1 LYRPTV
7 RRPAFTRSLYA
18 QVLAGVALGIVLGL
32 VRPSFAVSLKPL
44 GDGFVRLIKM
54 LIAPIVFSTVVGGI
68 AHAADMRKV
77 GRVGLK
83 ALVYFELLTT
93 VSLAIGLGVGH
104 VVAPGAGIHA
114 DPRALDAHLIETYTT
129 ASKHL
134 GFTDFL
140 LGIIPNTVGEA
151 FSGGDILQVLLVSI
165 LAGMAAAALGQRVA
179 AVTSFID
186 QLGQLF
192 FRMVGVVMRLAPIG
206 AMGAMAFTVGKFGIG
221 SLAALAKLMLAFYLT
236 SALFVVLVLGLVAWR
251 VGFNVLRFIR
261 YIREEIFVVLGTSSS
276 ESALPLLMTKL
287 ERLGCPRAVVALVV
301 PTGYSFNLDGTSIYL
316 SLATLFI
323 AQALDVPLPLGQ
335 ELALLAVLLLTSKGA
350 AAVTGGGFVTLAATL
365 SATGK
370 LPVAGL
376 ALLLGVDRFMSEA
389 RAITNLIGNGVATLA
404 IARWEGDLDV
414 ARLRAELSSPGK
426 PADMNITPASTRP
439 DPPPTAD

>member
-1 LYRPTV
+1 MYRRAV
-7 RRPAFTRSLYA
+7 RRPALTRSLYA

-32 VRPSFAVSLKPL
+32 VRPSFAVALKPL

-54 LIAPIVFSTVVGGI
+54 LIAPIVFATVVGGI

-104 VVAPGAGIHA
+104 LVAPGAAIHA
-114 DPRALDAHLIETYTT
+114 DPRALDAHLIESYTT

-134 GFTDFL
+134 GVTDFL
-140 LGIIPNTVGEA
+140 LGIIPSTVGEA

-165 LAGMAAAALGQRVA
+165 LAGVAAAALGQRVA

-186 QLGQLF
+186 QMGQLF
-192 FRMVGVVMRLAPIG
+192 FRMVGVVMRLAPLG
-206 AMGAMAFTVGKFGIG
+206 AMGAMAFTVGKFGIA

-251 VGFNVLRFIR
+251 VGFNVLRFVR

-287 ERLGCPRAVVALVV
+287 ERLGCPRAVVGLVV

-323 AQALDVPLPLGQ
+323 AQALDVQLPLGQ

-404 IARWEGDLDV
+404 IARWEGDLDLP
-414 ARLRAELSSPGK
+414 RLRAELSGRRDLSEVSPVVPGSTAP
-426 PADMNITPASTRP
+426 PAAG
-439 DPPPTAD
+439 

>member
-1 LYRPTV
+1 M
-7 RRPAFTRSLYA
+7 RRPAFTKSLYA
-18 QVLAGVALGIVLGL
+18 QVLVGVALGIALGL

-54 LIAPIVFSTVVGGI
+54 LIAPIVFATVVGGI

-83 ALVYFELLTT
+83 ALLYFEVLTT

-104 VVAPGAGIHA
+104 VVAPGAAIHA
-114 DPRALDAHLIETYTT
+114 NASALDAHLVESYTT
-129 ASKHL
+129 ASKHM
-134 GFTDFL
+134 GVTDFL
-140 LGIIPNTVGEA
+140 LGIIPSTVGEA
-151 FSGGDILQVLLVSI
+151 FSSGDILQVLLVSI
-165 LAGMAAAALGQRVA
+165 LAGIAAAALGQRVA

-186 QLGQLF
+186 QMGQLF
-192 FRMVGVVMRLAPIG
+192 FRMVGAVMRLAPLG
-206 AMGAMAFTVGKFGIG
+206 AMGAMAFTVGKFGIA
-221 SLAALAKLMLAFYLT
+221 SLAALLKLMLAFYLT
-236 SALFVVLVLGLVAWR
+236 SALFVVVVLGLVAWR
-251 VGFNVLRFIR
+251 VGFNVLRFVK

-287 ERLGCPRAVVALVV
+287 ERLGCPRAVVGLVV

-323 AQALDVPLPLGQ
+323 GQALDIKLPLAD
-335 ELALLAVLLLTSKGA
+335 ELGLLAVLLLTSKGA

-414 ARLRAELSSPGK
+414 TRLRAELASSHREPSDAARTSPAPG
-426 PADMNITPASTRP
+426 
-439 DPPPTAD
+439 

>member
-1 LYRPTV
+1 MRP
-7 RRPAFTRSLYA
+7 PAFTKSLYA
-18 QVLAGVALGIVLGL
+18 QVLVGVGLGIVLGL

-54 LIAPIVFSTVVGGI
+54 LIAPIVFATVVGGI

-83 ALVYFELLTT
+83 ALVYFEVLTAIC
-93 VSLAIGLGVGH
+93 LGIGLAVGH
-104 VVAPGAGIHA
+104 LVAPGSAIHA
-114 DPRALDAHLIETYTT
+114 DARALDPHLIESYTT

-134 GFTDFL
+134 GVTDFL
-140 LGIIPNTVGEA
+140 LGMIPNTVGEA
-151 FSGGDILQVLLVSI
+151 FTGGEILQVLLVAI
-165 LAGMAAAALGQRVA
+165 LAGIATVALGQRIA
-179 AVTSFID
+179 AVTTFIE
-186 QLGQLF
+186 QMGQLF
-192 FRMVGVVMRLAPIG
+192 FRMVGVVMRLAPLG
-206 AMGAMAFTVGKFGIG
+206 AMGAMAFTVGKFGIA
-221 SLAALAKLMLAFYLT
+221 SLAAMAKLMLAFYLT

-251 VGFNVLRFIR
+251 VGFNVLRFVK

-287 ERLGCPRAVVALVV
+287 ERLGCPRAVVGLVV

-323 AQALDVPLPLGQ
+323 AQALDVPLPLGD
-335 ELALLAVLLLTSKGA
+335 ELALLAVLLVTSKGA

-365 SATGK
+365 SVTGK

-414 ARLRAELSSPGK
+414 SKMRAALAAGPEHA
-426 PADMNITPASTRP
+426 PAAVTPAAP
-439 DPPPTAD
+439 AGHA

>member
-1 LYRPTV
+1 V
-7 RRPAFTRSLYA
+7 QRPAFTRSLYL

-32 VRPSFAVSLKPL
+32 VRPSFAVALKPL

-104 VVAPGAGIHA
+104 VVAPGASIHA
-114 DPRALDAHLIETYTT
+114 DPRALDAHLIESYTT

-134 GFTDFL
+134 GVTDFL
-140 LGIIPNTVGEA
+140 LGIIPSTVGEA

-165 LAGMAAAALGQRVA
+165 LAGIAAAALGQRVA

-186 QLGQLF
+186 QMGQLF
-192 FRMVGVVMRLAPIG
+192 FRMVGVVMRLAPLG

-251 VGFNVLRFIR
+251 VGFSVLRFVR

-287 ERLGCPRAVVALVV
+287 ERLGCPRAVVGLVV

-323 AQALDVPLPLGQ
+323 AQALDIQLPLGQ

-365 SATGK
+365 SATGR

-414 ARLRAELSSPGK
+414 VRLRAELAGGRHVLEVAPTL
-426 PADMNITPASTRP
+426 PHPT
-439 DPPPTAD
+439 PPPTAG

>member
-1 LYRPTV
+1 M
-7 RRPAFTRSLYA
+7 RRPAFTKSLYA
-18 QVLAGVALGIVLGL
+18 QVLIGVALGIVLGV
-32 VRPSFAVSLKPL
+32 VRPSWAVALKPL

-54 LIAPIVFSTVVGGI
+54 MIAPIVFATVVGGI

-83 ALVYFELLTT
+83 ALVYFEVLTC
-93 VSLAIGLGVGH
+93 VALVIGLGVGH
-104 VVAPGAGIHA
+104 VVAPGAAIHA
-114 DPRALDAHLIETYTT
+114 DPRALDAHLIESYTT

-134 GFTDFL
+134 GVTDFL
-140 LGIIPNTVGEA
+140 LGIIPSTVGEA
-151 FSGGDILQVLLVSI
+151 FTGGDILQILLVSI
-165 LAGMAAAALGQRVA
+165 LAGVAAAALGPRVA

-186 QLGQLF
+186 QMGQLF
-192 FRMVGVVMRLAPIG
+192 FRMVGVVMRLAPLG
-206 AMGAMAFTVGKFGIG
+206 AMGAMAFTVGKFGIA
-221 SLAALAKLMLAFYLT
+221 SLAALAKLMLAFYVT

-251 VGFNVLRFIR
+251 VGFNIFRFVR

-276 ESALPLLMTKL
+276 ESALPLLMAKL
-287 ERLGCPRAVVALVV
+287 ERLGCPRAVVGLVV

-323 AQALDVPLPLGQ
+323 AQALDVKLPLGD

-365 SATGK
+365 SSTGK

-414 ARLRAELSSPGK
+414 QTMRAALAAEP
-426 PADMNITPASTRP
+426 PHTPAVAS
-439 DPPPTAD
+439 PPAAT

>member
-1 LYRPTV
+1 VYRRAV
-7 RRPAFTRSLYA
+7 RRPALTRSLYA

-32 VRPSFAVSLKPL
+32 VRPSFAVALKPL

-54 LIAPIVFSTVVGGI
+54 LIAPIVFATVVGGI

-104 VVAPGAGIHA
+104 LVAPGAAIHA
-114 DPRALDAHLIETYTT
+114 DPRALDAHLIESYTT

-134 GFTDFL
+134 GVTDFL
-140 LGIIPNTVGEA
+140 LGIIPSTVGEA

-165 LAGMAAAALGQRVA
+165 LAGVAAAALGQRVA

-186 QLGQLF
+186 QMGQLF
-192 FRMVGVVMRLAPIG
+192 FRMVGVVMRLAPLG
-206 AMGAMAFTVGKFGIG
+206 AMGAMAFTVGKFGIA

-251 VGFNVLRFIR
+251 VGFNVLRFVR

-287 ERLGCPRAVVALVV
+287 ERLGCPRAVVGLVV

-323 AQALDVPLPLGQ
+323 AQALDVQLPLGQ

-404 IARWEGDLDV
+404 IARWEGDLDLP
-414 ARLRAELSSPGK
+414 RLRAELSGRRDLSEVSPVVPGSTAP
-426 PADMNITPASTRP
+426 PAAG
-439 DPPPTAD
+439 

>member
-1 LYRPTV
+1 
-7 RRPAFTRSLYA
+7 
-18 QVLAGVALGIVLGL
+18 VALGILLGL
-32 VRPSFAVSLKPL
+32 IRPSFAVSLKPL

-54 LIAPIVFSTVVGGI
+54 LIAPIVFATVVGGI

-83 ALVYFELLTT
+83 ALLYFELLTT

-104 VVAPGAGIHA
+104 VVAPGASIHA
-114 DPRALDAHLIETYTT
+114 DPRALDAHLIESYTT

-134 GFTDFL
+134 GVTDFL
-140 LGIIPNTVGEA
+140 LGIIPSTVGEA

-165 LAGMAAAALGQRVA
+165 LAGVAAAALGQRVA

-186 QLGQLF
+186 QMGQLF
-192 FRMVGVVMRLAPIG
+192 FRMVGLVMRLAPLG
-206 AMGAMAFTVGKFGIG
+206 AMGAMAFTVGKFGIA
-221 SLAALAKLMLAFYLT
+221 SLAALLKLMLAFYLT
-236 SALFVVLVLGLVAWR
+236 SALFVVVVLGVVAWR
-251 VGFNVLRFIR
+251 VGFNVLRFVK

-287 ERLGCPRAVVALVV
+287 ERLGCPRAVVGLVV

-316 SLATLFI
+316 ALATLFI
-323 AQALDVPLPLGQ
+323 AQALDVPLPLGD
-335 ELALLAVLLLTSKGA
+335 ELGLLAVLLLTSKGA

-414 ARLRAELSSPGK
+414 PKLRRELAAGPDHAGAPAARAPAMSSLP
-426 PADMNITPASTRP
+426 
-439 DPPPTAD
+439 

>member
-1 LYRPTV
+1 LYRRSV
-7 RRPAFTRSLYA
+7 RRPAFTRSLYL

-54 LIAPIVFSTVVGGI
+54 LIAPIVFATVVGGI
-68 AHAADMRKV
+68 AHAADLRKV

-83 ALVYFELLTT
+83 ALLYFELLTT

-104 VVAPGAGIHA
+104 VVAPGAAIHA
-114 DPRALDAHLIETYTT
+114 DPRALDAHLIESYTT

-134 GFTDFL
+134 GVTDFL
-140 LGIIPNTVGEA
+140 LGIIPSTVGEA

-165 LAGMAAAALGQRVA
+165 LAGIAAASLGQRVG

-192 FRMVGVVMRLAPIG
+192 FRMVGVVMRLAPLG
-206 AMGAMAFTVGKFGIG
+206 AMGAMAFTVGKFGIA

-236 SALFVVLVLGLVAWR
+236 SALFVVLVLGVVAWR
-251 VGFNVLRFIR
+251 GGFNVLRFVR

-287 ERLGCPRAVVALVV
+287 ERLGCPRAVVGLVV

-323 AQALDVPLPLGQ
+323 AQALDVRLPLGE
-335 ELALLAVLLLTSKGA
+335 ELGLLAILLLTSKGA

-414 ARLRAELSSPGK
+414 AKLRAEL
-426 PADMNITPASTRP
+426 ASGGRH
-439 DPPPTAD
+439 

>member
-1 LYRPTV
+1 MQ
-7 RRPAFTRSLYA
+7 RPAFTRSLYL

-32 VRPSFAVSLKPL
+32 VRPSFAVALKPL

-104 VVAPGAGIHA
+104 VVAPGASIHA
-114 DPRALDAHLIETYTT
+114 DPRALDAHLIESYTT

-134 GFTDFL
+134 GVTDFL
-140 LGIIPNTVGEA
+140 LGIIPSTVGEA

-165 LAGMAAAALGQRVA
+165 LAGIAAAALGQRVA

-186 QLGQLF
+186 QMGQLF
-192 FRMVGVVMRLAPIG
+192 FRMVGVVMRLAPLG

-251 VGFNVLRFIR
+251 VGFSVLRFVR

-287 ERLGCPRAVVALVV
+287 ERLGCPRAVVGLVV

-323 AQALDVPLPLGQ
+323 AQALDIQLPLGQ

-414 ARLRAELSSPGK
+414 VRLRAELAGGRHVLEVA
-426 PADMNITPASTRP
+426 PALPHPT
-439 DPPPTAD
+439 PPPTAG

>member
-1 LYRPTV
+1 
-7 RRPAFTRSLYA
+7 
-18 QVLAGVALGIVLGL
+18 
-32 VRPSFAVSLKPL
+32 
-44 GDGFVRLIKM
+44 
-54 LIAPIVFSTVVGGI
+54 
-68 AHAADMRKV
+68 
-77 GRVGLK
+77 
-83 ALVYFELLTT
+83 
-93 VSLAIGLGVGH
+93 
-104 VVAPGAGIHA
+104 
-114 DPRALDAHLIETYTT
+114 
-129 ASKHL
+129 
-134 GFTDFL
+134 
-140 LGIIPNTVGEA
+140 
-151 FSGGDILQVLLVSI
+151 
-165 LAGMAAAALGQRVA
+165 
-179 AVTSFID
+179 
-186 QLGQLF
+186 
-192 FRMVGVVMRLAPIG
+192 MVGVVMRLAPLG
-206 AMGAMAFTVGKFGIG
+206 AMGAMAFTVGKFGIA

-261 YIREEIFVVLGTSSS
+261 YIREEIFLVLGTSSS

-287 ERLGCPRAVVALVV
+287 ERLGCPRAVVGLVV

-414 ARLRAELSSPGK
+414 SRLRLELSTARR
-426 PADMNITPASTRP
+426 PADMNMTPALPHP
-439 DPPPTAD
+439 DPPPRAG

>member
-1 LYRPTV
+1 M
-7 RRPAFTRSLYA
+7 RRPAFTRSLYL

-54 LIAPIVFSTVVGGI
+54 LIAPIVFATVVGGI
-68 AHAADMRKV
+68 AHAADLRKV

-83 ALVYFELLTT
+83 ALLYFELLTT

-104 VVAPGAGIHA
+104 VVAPGAAIHA
-114 DPRALDAHLIETYTT
+114 DARALDAHLIESYTT

-134 GFTDFL
+134 GVTDFL
-140 LGIIPNTVGEA
+140 LGIIPSTVGEA

-165 LAGMAAAALGQRVA
+165 LAGIAAASLGQRVG

-192 FRMVGVVMRLAPIG
+192 FRMVGVVMRLAPLG
-206 AMGAMAFTVGKFGIG
+206 AMGAMAFTVGKFGIA

-236 SALFVVLVLGLVAWR
+236 SALFVVLVLGVVAWR
-251 VGFNVLRFIR
+251 VGFNVLRIVR

-287 ERLGCPRAVVALVV
+287 ERLGCPRAVVGLVV

-323 AQALDVPLPLGQ
+323 AQALDVRLPLGE
-335 ELALLAVLLLTSKGA
+335 ELGLLAILLLTSKGA

-414 ARLRAELSSPGK
+414 AKLRAEL
-426 PADMNITPASTRP
+426 ASGGRH
-439 DPPPTAD
+439 

>member
-1 LYRPTV
+1 M
-7 RRPAFTRSLYA
+7 RRPAFTRSLYL

-114 DPRALDAHLIETYTT
+114 DPRALDAHLIESYTT

-134 GFTDFL
+134 GVTDFL

-165 LAGMAAAALGQRVA
+165 LAGVAAAALGQRVA

-192 FRMVGVVMRLAPIG
+192 FRMVGVVMRLAPLG
-206 AMGAMAFTVGKFGIG
+206 AMGAMAFTVGKFGIA

-261 YIREEIFVVLGTSSS
+261 YIREEIFLVLGTSSS

-287 ERLGCPRAVVALVV
+287 ERLGCPRAVVGLVV

-414 ARLRAELSSPGK
+414 SRLRLELSTARR
-426 PADMNITPASTRP
+426 PADMNMTPALPHP
-439 DPPPTAD
+439 DPPPTAG

>member
-1 LYRPTV
+1 M
-7 RRPAFTRSLYA
+7 RRPAFTRSLYL
-18 QVLAGVALGIVLGL
+18 QVLAGVLLGIALGL
-32 VRPSFAVSLKPL
+32 VRPSFAVTLKPL

-54 LIAPIVFSTVVGGI
+54 LIAPIVFATVVGGI

-104 VVAPGAGIHA
+104 VIAPGSAIHA
-114 DPRALDAHLIETYTT
+114 DPRALDARLVESYTT
-129 ASKHL
+129 AGKHL
-134 GFTDFL
+134 GVTDFL

-165 LAGMAAAALGQRVA
+165 LAGIAAAALGQRVA

-186 QLGQLF
+186 HMGQLF
-192 FRMVGVVMRLAPIG
+192 FRMVGVLMRLAPLG
-206 AMGAMAFTVGKFGIG
+206 AMGAMAFTVGKFGIA

-236 SALFVVLVLGLVAWR
+236 STLFVVLVLGLVAWR
-251 VGFNVLRFIR
+251 VGFNVLRFVK

-287 ERLGCPRAVVALVV
+287 ERLGCPRAVVGLVV

-323 AQALDVPLPLGQ
+323 AQALDVSLPLRD
-335 ELALLAVLLLTSKGA
+335 ELGLLAILLLTSKGA

-414 ARLRAELSSPGK
+414 PRLRAELATGPGHG
-426 PADMNITPASTRP
+426 AAAITPAAP
-439 DPPPTAD
+439 AAPV

>member
-1 LYRPTV
+1 V
-7 RRPAFTRSLYA
+7 GRPAFTRSLYL
-18 QVLAGVALGIVLGL
+18 QVLAGVALGILVGL
-32 VRPSFAVSLKPL
+32 VRPSLAVALKPL

-54 LIAPIVFSTVVGGI
+54 LIAPIVFATVVGGI

-77 GRVGLK
+77 GRVGVK

-104 VVAPGAGIHA
+104 VVAPGAAIHA
-114 DPRALDAHLIETYTT
+114 DPRTLDAHLIESYTT

-134 GFTDFL
+134 GVADFL

-165 LAGMAAAALGQRVA
+165 LAGVAAAALGQRVA

-186 QLGQLF
+186 QMGQLF
-192 FRMVGVVMRLAPIG
+192 FRMVGVVMRLAPLG
-206 AMGAMAFTVGKFGIG
+206 AMGAMAFTVGKFGIA

-251 VGFNVLRFIR
+251 VGFSVLSFVR

-287 ERLGCPRAVVALVV
+287 ERLGCPRAVVGLVV

-323 AQALDVPLPLGQ
+323 AQALDVKLPLGQ

-414 ARLRAELSSPGK
+414 PRLRVELSARAHQAQP
-426 PADMNITPASTRP
+426 PAPLSRQA
-439 DPPPTAD
+439 PPPAAG